1 MNITKI
7 DDIQAFLAVA
17 EDQSFTKA
25 AARLGITPSALSHR
39 MKSLEERLGIRLLTR
54 TTRNVSPTEA
64 GERLINSLSPLFEM
78 ISQEVEALG
87 FLHQQTNDQHAP
99 LVR

>member
-39 MKSLEERLGIRLLTR
+39 MKSL
-54 TTRNVSPTEA
+54 
-64 GERLINSLSPLFEM
+64 
-78 ISQEVEALG
+78 
-87 FLHQQTNDQHAP
+87 
-99 LVR
+99 